1 MIEIQLEKTLQDPSG
16 EMQLNIEINEP
27 AGKII
32 NLYGPSGVGKT
43 SILRMLAGLM
53 DPDRGHISLNDQVWY
68 DDGRGINLKPQQ
80 RNIGFMFQDYA
91 LFPHM
96 TVRENLTYALE
107 KSTSSS
113 IIHELIDL
121 IELGE
126 LQDRL
131 PSSLSGGQ
139 QQRVALARAV
149 VRSPKLLLLDE
160 PLSALDPAMRS
171 KLQYYIQELHEKYH
185 LTTFLVS
192 HDLSEVFRLAD
203 KVFVLSKGQI
213 INQGSPGEV
222 LGKGSA
228 PQEYLGTIVTKVA
241 SSDHYLIEVLAYGV
255 NKKISISAE
264 SWKTLQE
271 GDQVLI
277 ATEREYARVKKIS

>member
-16 EMQLNIEINEP
+16 EMQLNIEIKEP

-53 DPDRGHISLNDQVWY
+53 DPDRGHISVNDEVWY
-68 DDGRGINLKPQQ
+68 DDKRGINLKPQQ

-113 IIHELIDL
+113 IIQELIDL

-131 PSSLSGGQ
+131 PASLSGGQ
-139 QQRVALARAV
+139 QQRVAVARSVAGDPAILLA
-149 VRSPKLLLLDE
+149 DE
-160 PLSALDPAMRS
+160 PTGNLDSTNGEAVMELLRDLHREGATICMVTHDPRYAAHSDRTIHLFDGRVVEDESGESAKEHEH
-171 KLQYYIQELHEKYH
+171 KLE
-185 LTTFLVS
+185 
-192 HDLSEVFRLAD
+192 
-203 KVFVLSKGQI
+203 
-213 INQGSPGEV
+213 
-222 LGKGSA
+222 
-228 PQEYLGTIVTKVA
+228 
-241 SSDHYLIEVLAYGV
+241 
-255 NKKISISAE
+255 E
-264 SWKTLQE
+264 SGFEMT
-271 GDQVLI
+271 
-277 ATEREYARVKKIS
+277 